1 MRQLYAVID
10 TNVLV
15 SALYAKNP
23 DSATFQVIEKIF
35 AREIIPMYNDEI
47 LQEYG
52 EVLRRPKF
60 SFLEEDIKSLIESI
74 TDIGQNSWRAAV
86 LDNVSDPKDAV
97 FYEVALSRDD
107 SYLVTGNI
115 KHFPKV
121 QMVVTPREILDL
133 LSKTL
138 KEAE

>member
-60 SFLEEDIKSLIESI
+60 SFWK
-74 TDIGQNSWRAAV
+74 
-86 LDNVSDPKDAV
+86 
-97 FYEVALSRDD
+97 
-107 SYLVTGNI
+107 
-115 KHFPKV
+115 
-121 QMVVTPREILDL
+121 
-133 LSKTL
+133 KTL
-138 KEAE
+138 SL

>member
-23 DSATFQVIEKIF
+23 DSATFQV
-35 AREIIPMYNDEI
+35 
-47 LQEYG
+47 
-52 EVLRRPKF
+52 LRRPKF
-60 SFLEEDIKSLIESI
+60 AFLEEDIKSLIESI